1 MFSLASLFEPKPFN
15 SGYLPVE
22 DGHEVFFHEYGN
34 PRGTPVLC
42 FHGGPGSFSK
52 PKHAKLFDL
61 KRFRVMLFDQR
72 GGGQSKPSGKL
83 EHNTTA
89 DLLRDALRLLAHLK
103 IEKTHVY
110 GGSWGSTLA
119 LAFAE
124 QHPDKVKQLM
134 LSQVF
139 LARPRDATWMTDETA
154 RFYPDLQEQMRADLP
169 EGKTLR
175 QYYAEL
181 VFSGDEAKVIK
192 ATQLFGSYE
201 RMIGTL
207 SPSFST
213 ELPAEDH
220 KAAFRLFM
228 HYDSHDYFLS
238 DNQLLDNLH
247 RLGDMPVLIIHN
259 RLDMICPVE
268 QAFTLF
274 RQLKNGQ
281 IIIVPDS
288 GHGSDLLHTMI
299 RRAGKHFL
307 KAD

>member
-1 MFSLASLFEPKPFN
+1 MFSLASFFDPKPFN

-22 DGHEVFFHEYGN
+22 DGHEVFFHEFGN
-34 PRGTPVLC
+34 PRGMPVLC
-42 FHGGPGSFSK
+42 FHGGPGSCSK
-52 PKHAKLFDL
+52 IKHAKLFDL
-61 KRFRVMLFDQR
+61 KRFRVVLFDQR
-72 GGGQSKPSGKL
+72 GGGQSKPAGKL

-89 DLLRDALRLLAHLK
+89 HLLRDAARLLSHLK

-124 QHPDKVKQLM
+124 LHPEKVKQLM
-134 LSQVF
+134 LAQMF
-139 LARPRDATWMTDETA
+139 LARPRDTNWLADETA
-154 RFYPDLQEQMRADLP
+154 RFYPDLQEQMRAELP

-181 VFSGDEAKVIK
+181 EFSGDEAKVIK

-201 RMIGTL
+201 RKIGTL
-207 SPSFST
+207 APAFST

-220 KAAFRLFM
+220 KTAFRLFM

-259 RLDMICPVE
+259 RLDMVCPVE

-288 GHGSDLLHTMI
+288 GHGSDLLHATI
-299 RRAGKHFL
+299 RRAAKDFL